1 MLTSLNF
8 RKLIT
13 ENKII
18 FNFVLF
24 ICMIFFI
31 NSSNNLCYDFSCIVL
46 GVAEAGKTSVINSL
60 LGEKYTDKYTQ
71 SIPLEFKS
79 KEYKIDYKFVNL
91 RFYTLQGEGKNYNF
105 VKNFIENYKIN
116 IIILPVDKDELLGYL
131 KKICADIKKD
141 SSNCKYIIVLNKVDL
156 NTKTE
161 QEMEKLKIDCGGILK
176 TNNLEGGVISFS
188 AKTGEGINELN
199 NEIEKILRELI
210 KEEELLI
217 KEKELPKKEEELPKK
232 DNSKTGNNPYVD
244 SMQVKKPI
252 NDVLD
257 TTGPLKKNLNQK
269 NLNQKNL
276 NKNNHTQK
284 KPITNTKKSAS
295 NNNGT
300 EDTKQTQNCIS
311 CRAR

>member
-1 MLTSLNF
+1 MN
-8 RKLIT
+8 
-13 ENKII
+13 
-18 FNFVLF
+18 
-24 ICMIFFI
+24 FFI
-31 NSSNNLCYDFSCIVL
+31 NSSNKICYDFSCIVL

-60 LGEKYTDKYTQ
+60 LGEKYTDKYTP

-210 KEEELLI
+210 REKELLL
-217 KEKELPKKEEELPKK
+217 KEKELPKK
-232 DNSKTGNNPYVD
+232 DGSNTGNNPYVD
-244 SMQVKKPI
+244 SSQVKKTI

-257 TTGPLKKNLNQK
+257 TAGPLKN
-269 NLNQKNL
+269 NL
-276 NKNNHTQK
+276 NKKIHKQK
-284 KPITNTKKSAS
+284 DTITNTKKGYS
-295 NNNGT
+295 NNDRN
-300 EDTKQTQNCIS
+300 DYINQKCIS